1 MFAGI
6 IAIRNIPCQ
15 TFLQFCNLISFES
28 DINQLLEGIL
38 LINLLSR
45 TFAVL
50 AKDFADE
57 TTGFDVNLESNC
69 RVWTLMFCLPLSLAF
84 KKWIL
89 KRNRCLETNLLS
101 ATGVDVCD

>member
-1 MFAGI
+1 MPDIFAI
-6 IAIRNIPCQ
+6 
-15 TFLQFCNLISFES
+15 LKFES
-28 DINQLLEGIL
+28 EINQLLEGIL

-69 RVWTLMFCLPLSLAF
+69 RV
-84 KKWIL
+84 
-89 KRNRCLETNLLS
+89 
-101 ATGVDVCD
+101 